1 MALGT
6 TREFSL
12 VDTRL
17 PDEVDNENLL
27 EFDITCQVILGRRG
41 WGWISLL
48 ATTLYHWSQLVGE
61 T

>member
-6 TREFSL
+6 IREFSL

-27 EFDITCQVILGRRG
+27 EFDITVRSFLGG
-41 WGWISLL
+41 G
-48 ATTLYHWSQLVGE
+48 GGGG
-61 T
+61 